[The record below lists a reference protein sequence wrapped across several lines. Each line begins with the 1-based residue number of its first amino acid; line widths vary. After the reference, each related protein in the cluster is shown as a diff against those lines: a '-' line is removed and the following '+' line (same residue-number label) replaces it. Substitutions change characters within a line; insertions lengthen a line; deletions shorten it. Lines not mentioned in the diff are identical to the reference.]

1 MKTKRWLAA
10 LTAATLV
17 MSLAGSAT
25 AAGPKAGA
33 ANAAPKSDNLPDA
46 RAEKQSALRQT
57 GLEKVLTGNAKAVGK
72 NKVVKVAK
80 GQYVE
85 LAREGEDSILTI
97 LAEFGNAPAT
107 HPHGTL
113 GSVNHGGTAGPLH
126 NQIPEPDRAV
136 DNSTIWEPDFSES
149 YFQDLL
155 FSEAPGAVSMRNF
168 YLEQSSNR
176 YTVNGDVSP
185 WVQVPFN
192 EAAYGS
198 NYCGDIVCQDTWR
211 FINDAADAF
220 AATFTDTAALNA
232 YLAKYDVWD
241 RFDLDGDGNFD
252 EPDGYI
258 DHFQAVH
265 AGEGEETGGG
275 AQGTD
280 AIWSHRWA
288 AYQGGTSPDGPG
300 SDVIFPIGGLRIG
313 DSDYWIRDYT
323 VEPENG
329 GVGVFA
335 HEFGHDLG
343 LPDLYDTSGNT
354 GGAENSTGFW
364 TLYSSGSYGSSGRPE
379 DGIGTEPVHMG
390 NYEKFQL
397 GWLNYEVA
405 FAGAKSSHRM
415 GPAEANTKQ
424 AQGVFVV
431 LPDRPVP
438 LDLGAPCATCG
449 TSYFYSGSGDDLDN
463 AMTRSV
469 PGGGALTAK
478 VRYDIEPDFDY
489 AFLEASTDGGQ
500 TWLSVATNL
509 SQPAGDDQSGINASG
524 TGWSGDSG
532 DAWIDLTATL
542 PTGTN
547 AIRFAYRT
555 DGGLA
560 LPGFQVDN
568 IAIDGTMVGT
578 AETDEGWTFDG
589 FRITTGAET
598 QFFFNAYILANRQYI
613 GFDKSLQTGP
623 YNFGYLNTEPNWVE
637 HFPYQDGLLVEYW
650 NTQYTDN
657 NVGDHPGGGL
667 VLPVDAHPAFTH
679 WADGT
684 LMRPRNLAGDAT
696 FGLDPVPAITLHS
709 NGVAATIPAQKA
721 VPVFSDAN
729 NPWTN
734 CDQHACTGAHVGR
747 YQPGWYS
754 VDIPNTGTT
763 VRVKSVSSTGFMQID
778 VNK

>member
-25 AAGPKAGA
+25 AAGPTVGA
-33 ANAAPKSDNLPDA
+33 ENAAPKSDNLPDA

-57 GLEKVLTGNAKAVGK
+57 GLEKLLTGDAKAVGK
-72 NKVVKVAK
+72 NKVVKVAR

-97 LAEFGNAPAT
+97 LAEFGNDPAT
-107 HPHGTL
+107 HTHGSL
-113 GSVNHGGTAGPLH
+113 GSVNHGGTAGPVH
-126 NQIPEPDRAV
+126 NQIPEPDRTV
-136 DNSTIWEPDFSES
+136 DNSTIWEPDFSQS

-220 AATFTDTAALNA
+220 AATFSSTQALND
-232 YLAKYDVWD
+232 YLAQYDVWD

-288 AYQGGTSPDGPG
+288 AYQGLNGPDGPG
-300 SDVIFPIGGLRIG
+300 SDVILPIGGLRIG
-313 DSDYWIRDYT
+313 NSDYWIRDYT

-390 NYEKFQL
+390 NFEKFQL

-405 FAGAKSSHRM
+405 FAGSPSSHRM

-431 LPDRPVP
+431 LPDRAVP
-438 LDLGAPCATCG
+438 LDLGAPCDTCG

-463 AMTRSV
+463 TMTRSV
-469 PGGGALTAK
+469 SSGGALTAK

-500 TWLSVATNL
+500 NWLSVATNL
-509 SQPAGDDQSGINASG
+509 SEAAGDDQSGINASG

-623 YNFGYLNTEPNWVE
+623 YNFGYLDTKPNWVE

-650 NTQYTDN
+650 NAQYTDN
-657 NVGDHPGGGL
+657 NVGDHPGEGL

-709 NGVAATIPAQKA
+709 NGVAATIPAQPA

>member
-25 AAGPKAGA
+25 AAGPKGGA
-33 ANAAPKSDNLPDA
+33 ANVAPKSDNLPDA
-46 RAEKQSALRQT
+46 RAEKQSALKQT
-57 GLEKVLTGNAKAVGK
+57 GLEKVLTGDAKAVGK

-97 LAEFGNAPAT
+97 LAEFGTGRAT
-107 HPHGTL
+107 H
-113 GSVNHGGTAGPLH
+113 HGGHAGTDGPLRD
-126 NQIPEPDRAV
+126 QIPQPDRSV
-136 DNSTIWEPDFSES
+136 DNTTIWEPSFSES
-149 YFQDLL
+149 YYEDLL

-168 YLEQSSNR
+168 YIEQSSNR
-176 YTVNGDVSP
+176 YAVNGDVSP
-185 WVQVPFN
+185 WVQVPNN
-192 EAAYGS
+192 EASYGA

-220 AATFTDTAALNA
+220 AATFADTAALNA
-232 YLAKYDVWD
+232 YLKQYDVWD

-288 AYQGGTSPDGPG
+288 AYQGLNGPDGPG
-300 SDVIFPIGGLRIG
+300 SDVITPIGGLRIG
-313 DSDYWIRDYT
+313 NSDYWIRDYT

-405 FAGAKSSHRM
+405 FAGAPSSHRM

-431 LPDRPVP
+431 LPDRQVP
-438 LDLGAPCATCG
+438 LDLGDPCDTCG

-463 AMTRSV
+463 TMTRSV
-469 PGGGALTAK
+469 SGGGALTAK

-489 AFLEASTDGGQ
+489 AFLEASTDGGA
-500 TWLSVATNL
+500 TWQSIATNL
-509 SQPAGDDQSGINASG
+509 SEPAGDDQSGLNASG

-532 DAWIDLTATL
+532 KAWVDLNGATL
-542 PTGTN
+542 PAGTN
-547 AIRFAYRT
+547 MIRFAYRT

-568 IAIDGTMVGT
+568 IAINGTMVGT

-589 FRITTGAET
+589 FRITTGDEI
-598 QFFFNAYILANRQYI
+598 QLFFNAYILANRQYI

-623 YNFGYLNTEPNWVE
+623 YNFGYLDTKPNWVE

-657 NVGDHPGGGL
+657 NVGDHPGEGL

-696 FGLDPVPAITLHS
+696 FGLDPVPAITLHN
-709 NGVAATIPAQKA
+709 NGVATTIPAQKA

-734 CDQHACTGAHVGR
+734 CDQHACTGAHAGR

-754 VDIPNTGTT
+754 VDIPNTGTK